1 MEKVIYEQK
10 SGGGKKWH
18 MSLQRKNTAI
28 KGKSQNKGPHVG
40 VYLFCLEMRKEFKV
54 AETKWK
60 GGDCNRWGQKG

>member
-1 MEKVIYEQK
+1 
-10 SGGGKKWH
+10 

-54 AETKWK
+54 AEK
-60 GGDCNRWGQKG
+60 GGIVTDEARRVNRNPNLFQ

>member
-1 MEKVIYEQK
+1 MSKNLVEVK
-10 SGGGKKWH
+10 SD

-54 AETKWK
+54 AETK
-60 GGDCNRWGQKG
+60 